1 MAWPCHPHAHSS
13 DSGLSPGK
21 LWLWLWREEAVCSFR
36 CSWPGLCEYVITVAP
51 SHLTNTLLSSSSSSL
66 FFWLCP
72 GHTEVSE
79 PGIKA
84 ERSND
89 NTGSLTT
96 RPPGNSHLTLSA
108 SEGLCQQHGQN
119 GKRASCLSSHLSFLS
134 SSTVFLLTLFSP
146 HPLFL
151 PSLLPCLRFG
161 FGLLCSPACGSRTS
175 PPRM

>member
-1 MAWPCHPHAHSS
+1 MLPPFSVLAVAMGGWWHLPWAQFASPRFGPSLYLPTCHLGAF
-13 DSGLSPGK
+13 LVK
-21 LWLWLWREEAVCSFR
+21 C
-36 CSWPGLCEYVITVAP
+36 
-51 SHLTNTLLSSSSSSL
+51 LLSSSSSSL